1 MNSRAGKIIRG
12 CVAGLFGIVA
22 LLAVLYVLYF
32 VLKTGPECRG
42 CIIPIA
48 FAAGMFIGL
57 CMEGV
62 YYSPLLLVKIGK
74 WLKKIITAR
83 RVI

>member
-12 CVAGLFGIVA
+12 CVAGLFGIVVFVIGA
-22 LLAVLYVLYF
+22 SSLSETAFECGCERTILAYMF
-32 VLKTGPECRG
+32 
-42 CIIPIA
+42 
-48 FAAGMFIGL
+48 GMFLGL
-57 CMEGV
+57 FMLGI
-62 YYSPLLLVKIGK
+62 YNLPLLLVKIGK